1 MSHDITPAA
10 RPIYD
15 DKIDDKT
22 DEKDVTVAPA
32 ELGFSDGHEFSAA
45 EESHIRR

>member
-1 MSHDITPAA
+1 MSNDITPAA

-15 DKIDDKT
+15 DKIDDKY
-22 DEKDVTVAPA
+22 DDKDVTVAPA
-32 ELGFSDGHEFSAA
+32 ELSFGHHVDVT

>member
-1 MSHDITPAA
+1 MSHDIAPAA

-15 DKIDDKT
+15 DKIDDKS
-22 DEKDVTVAPA
+22 DEKDITVAPA
-32 ELGFSDGHEFSAA
+32 ELGFGDGHMFNAT